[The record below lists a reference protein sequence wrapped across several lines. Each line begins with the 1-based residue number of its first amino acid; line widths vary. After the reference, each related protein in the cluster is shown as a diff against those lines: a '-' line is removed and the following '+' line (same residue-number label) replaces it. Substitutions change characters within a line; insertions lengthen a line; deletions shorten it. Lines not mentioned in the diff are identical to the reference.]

1 MLKLKF
7 LGLHAEPFPEKVVG
21 MSLLN
26 YFSLRARVLLIVGL
40 SCGLCATVSIWGFL
54 YFTDKSLET
63 GIENKE
69 RTIHTQLVAAID
81 YVANQGGLAE
91 VVERFRTRYKSP
103 EQMTP
108 QDKKEILNQV
118 PIYAAMEIGRKNAD
132 SDKYRFRVFSNE
144 PRRRENTANDEE
156 LAIFKKFESDT
167 GLQELTLK
175 NGQVI
180 TMYRPIRLS
189 KEQGC
194 LVCHGDPKTS
204 PWGNGRDILGFP
216 MENWSDGKL
225 HGVFAISQDK
235 AEVVAAATAGQ
246 VISPEKILILAIA
259 LGALVAIFLGSVMV
273 SAPLNALNFVAQS
286 LSKASHHVNSTSQQI
301 AGASRDLSS
310 ATTEQA
316 AALQETSS
324 SIEEM
329 SSMVSRNSDNAKNT
343 SHTASDSR
351 GKAEQGRK
359 VVEQMMSS
367 MDEIN
372 QSNNDIVAQ
381 IDQSNREMSE
391 IVAVIREIGDKT
403 KVINEIVF
411 QTKLLSF
418 NASVEAA
425 RAGEHGKGFAVVA
438 EEVGNLA
445 QMSGA
450 AAKEISDMLE
460 GSIRKVENIATET
473 KGRVEELVR
482 TGRSKVETGTNIARQ
497 CGSVLDEIVENISNV
512 NHMAEE
518 ISSASQEQA
527 AGVQQLTKA
536 MQQLDQVTQ
545 LNAATSE
552 QSASSA
558 SHLAEQARSLNEAVE
573 HLVSTI
579 RGQNRSQGSDE
590 PTDLHPDSVEESAPL
605 RRAA

>member
-1 MLKLKF
+1 
-7 LGLHAEPFPEKVVG
+7 
-21 MSLLN
+21 MSILDH
-26 YFSLRARVLLIVGL
+26 FSLRSRVLLIVGL
-40 SCGLCATVSIWGFL
+40 SCGLCAAVSIWGFL
-54 YFTDKSLET
+54 HFTDKDLET

-69 RTIHTQLVAAID
+69 RTIHAQLSAAIS
-81 YVANQGGLAE
+81 YVANQGGLAG
-91 VVERFRTRYKSP
+91 VVEKFRTKYQSA
-103 EQMTP
+103 EQLTP

-118 PIYAAMEIGRKNAD
+118 PIYAGMEIGRKNAD
-132 SDKYRFRVFSNE
+132 FDKYKFRVFSNE
-144 PRRRENTANDEE
+144 PRRRENAASEE
-156 LAIFKKFESDT
+156 EMTIFKKFESDPE
-167 GLQELTLK
+167 LQELVLK
-175 NGQVI
+175 DGQLI

-189 KEQGC
+189 QKQGC
-194 LVCHGDPKTS
+194 LVCHGDPQTS

-225 HGVFAISQDK
+225 HGVFAISQNKD
-235 AEVVAAATAGQ
+235 EVAAAATAGHT
-246 VISPEKILILAIA
+246 VSPEKTLILAIA
-259 LGALVAIFLGSVMV
+259 AGALVAVLLGSLMV
-273 SAPLNALNFVAQS
+273 SAPLNALNHVAQS
-286 LSKASHHVNSTSQQI
+286 LAKASHHVNSTSQEI
-301 AGASRDLSS
+301 AGSAQDLAR

-351 GKAEQGRK
+351 GKAEQGRQ
-359 VVEQMMSS
+359 VVEQMMTS

-372 QSNNDIVAQ
+372 QSNNDIIAQ
-381 IDQSNREMSE
+381 IDQSNREMNE
-391 IVAVIREIGDKT
+391 IVSVIRGIGEKT

-438 EEVGNLA
+438 EEVGSLA

-460 GSIRKVENIATET
+460 GSIRKVETIAIQT
-473 KGRVEELVR
+473 KGRVEELVKK
-482 TGRSKVETGTNIARQ
+482 GREKVETGTSVARQ
-497 CGSVLDEIVENISNV
+497 CGGVLDEIVENISNV
-512 NHMAEE
+512 NHMADE
-518 ISSASQEQA
+518 ISNASQEQA

-536 MQQLDQVTQ
+536 MQQMDQVTQ

-552 QSASSA
+552 QSAGSA
-558 SHLAEQARSLNEAVE
+558 SHLAEQARSLNEAVAR
-573 HLVSTI
+573 LVSTI
-579 RGQNRSQGSDE
+579 RGQNST
-590 PTDLHPDSVEESAPL
+590 TDLAKTSEVHQDQDEDAAPL